1 MIANINKFSLPEN
14 VEFCTKCV
22 ISNQRPSTVIE
33 LKHNQVDYAEEGK
46 VILET
51 IQEDPPKEKKE
62 RNRCQFIKGNGKQC
76 RQTGKESQSGGP
88 IIDGYCRYHR
98 PETISKP
105 K

>member
-1 MIANINKFSLPEN
+1 MEETP
-14 VEFCTKCV
+14 
-22 ISNQRPSTVIE
+22 VIE

-46 VILET
+46 IVLET
-51 IQEDPPKEKKE
+51 IQEDPPKEKKD

-88 IIDGYCRYHR
+88 IINGYCRYHR

-105 K
+105 N